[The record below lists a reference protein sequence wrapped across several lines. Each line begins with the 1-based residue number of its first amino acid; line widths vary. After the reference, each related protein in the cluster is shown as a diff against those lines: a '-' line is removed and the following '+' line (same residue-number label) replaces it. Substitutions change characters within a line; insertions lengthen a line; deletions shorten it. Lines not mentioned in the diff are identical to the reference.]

1 MDSILASAHT
11 WFLESYQQGP
21 YGDLVIRLVEGI
33 KGNARQLVHVGEQT
47 LGPYYP
53 VTVEPHSR
61 CVAIRFQDLH
71 CLLTFTE
78 GFDAD
83 DPEMEVASGTFLRQ
97 VSASSFR
104 NFTGKTTTAIDEFRG
119 AFSEWLVWTED
130 QIFQVLSGR
139 PPEVL
144 LESRSPDF
152 SIGRGGT
159 WSAS

>member
-1 MDSILASAHT
+1 
-11 WFLESYQQGP
+11 
-21 YGDLVIRLVEGI
+21 
-33 KGNARQLVHVGEQT
+33 
-47 LGPYYP
+47 
-53 VTVEPHSR
+53 
-61 CVAIRFQDLH
+61 
-71 CLLTFTE
+71 LLTFTE

-83 DPEMEVASGTFLRQ
+83 DPEMEVASGKFLRQ

-152 SIGRGGT
+152 SIERGGT